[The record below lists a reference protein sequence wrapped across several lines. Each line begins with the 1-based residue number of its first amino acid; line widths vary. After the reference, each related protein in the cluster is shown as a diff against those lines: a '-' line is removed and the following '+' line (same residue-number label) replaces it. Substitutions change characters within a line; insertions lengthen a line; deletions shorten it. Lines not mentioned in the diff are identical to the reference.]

1 MTNKKLPISLPE
13 HGFAQTCYSVHI
25 ADIKMP
31 TSNAYAKKHVLALK
45 RFSEI
50 IKMRQK
56 TIVVLKW
63 LNSLK
68 NVISNVDNLL
78 KGSGQQPLTQAS
90 FCKNVYVGA
99 YYLDKRVR
107 MLVPRIIYMISH
119 MDTCQ
124 LKWKRFWRARET
136 KLSQ

>member
-1 MTNKKLPISLPE
+1 M
-13 HGFAQTCYSVHI
+13 
-25 ADIKMP
+25 
-31 TSNAYAKKHVLALK
+31 ALK
-45 RFSEI
+45 RFSKI

-56 TIVVLKW
+56 TRVVLEW
-63 LNSLK
+63 LNGLR

-78 KGSGQQPLTQAS
+78 KGSGQQPLTQES
-90 FCKNVYVGA
+90 FCKNVYAGA

-124 LKWKRFWRARET
+124 LKWKIFWRARET
-136 KLSQ
+136 KQ